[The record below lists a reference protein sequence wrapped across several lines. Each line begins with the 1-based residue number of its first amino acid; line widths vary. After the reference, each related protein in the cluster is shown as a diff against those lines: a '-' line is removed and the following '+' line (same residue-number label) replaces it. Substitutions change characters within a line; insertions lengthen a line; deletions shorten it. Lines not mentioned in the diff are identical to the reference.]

1 MTTTADARL
10 RRRTFL
16 GLAGL
21 LAIVTLPVPAADAA
35 PLQIWFIRHGQ
46 SEINLP
52 GPKPVPDDGVSY
64 PLTRKGVEQARA
76 LVASLQGVPIVR
88 IYSSTRL
95 RAIQTADALAFD
107 RGLTLSLAPEAV
119 EIDTGMPPVS
129 ADVGRAMHAEAVN
142 QWFVAKNV
150 DARMGGGE
158 SFADVQR
165 RFLPFVR
172 EVMNRHALD
181 SGVVVIVAHGATLG
195 YMLPMLAT
203 NVPSDFALR
212 HPLPNTGIIKTEL
225 RDSRLFCTEWAGLAP
240 SSENRP
246 AGEREQRE

>member
-1 MTTTADARL
+1 MTTTPDARFG
-10 RRRTFL
+10 RRTFL
-16 GLAGL
+16 ALASW
-21 LAIVTLPVPAADAA
+21 LAIVMSAPAPADDA
-35 PLQIWFIRHGQ
+35 PLQIWFIRHGE

-64 PLTRKGVEQARA
+64 PLTRRGVEQTRA
-76 LVASLQGVPIVR
+76 LVTSLHGIPITK

-107 RGLTLSLAPEAV
+107 RAETLSLAPEAV
-119 EIDTGMPPVS
+119 EIDFGLPPVS
-129 ADVGRAMHAEAVN
+129 SEQDRALYAELVRK
-142 QWFVAKNV
+142 WLVEKDV
-150 DARMGGGE
+150 DARAEGGE

-172 EVMNRHALD
+172 ELMNRHALD

-195 YMLPMLAT
+195 YLVPVLAA

-225 RDSRLFCTEWAGLAP
+225 RDGRLFCTEWAGIP
-240 SSENRP
+240 STRF
-246 AGEREQRE
+246 GE